1 MWLIVTWWFSYTI
14 IDAFKDGILSKV
26 HNLIK
31 CKKKKP
37 KKQNN
42 YNQKKKLKSVYTF
55 NSEYKCTW
63 ILTIAIHIYKKTR
76 LRDAWEIYDID
87 FIA

>member
-1 MWLIVTWWFSYTI
+1 MSVK
-14 IDAFKDGILSKV
+14 IDVNTHA
-26 HNLIK
+26 HARMYA
-31 CKKKKP
+31 KKKKQQQP
-37 KKQNN
+37 
-42 YNQKKKLKSVYTF
+42 KKKLKSVYTF
-55 NSEYKCTW
+55 NLEYKCTW